1 MLKIGILGAGFMGT
15 THAAAWAN
23 TPAKIHGICSPK
35 GADVL
40 AQQYGGTVYESYEA
54 MLGDVDV
61 IDICTPT
68 YLHYEQV
75 MQAVAAK
82 KHIVCEKPL
91 ARDYS
96 EGIAIVKA
104 CKDAGLKLLVAHVV
118 RFFPQYVMA
127 KQTVERGEIGQVATV
142 RLTRASFRPSTP
154 WLNDSA
160 LSGGMMLDLM
170 IHDFDYAHWLAGP
183 VESVFAK
190 NVSSKDPSTK
200 NDYGLAIMKHK
211 NGAISHIEGGWA
223 YPLPMFRT
231 SLEVGGSH
239 GLIEHPADSTDP
251 LKVYMAASGDS
262 SKPDISVP
270 GSPLAEDPYTT
281 QMKHFYAAL
290 TDDNVEWVVRPED
303 GLAALQIALAA
314 IQSAQTG
321 QRVTLQ
327 ELA

>member
-1 MLKIGILGAGFMGT
+1 MLKIGILGAGFMGK

-23 TPAKIHGICSPK
+23 TPAKIHGICSAT
-35 GADVL
+35 GAEAL
-40 AQQYGGTVYESYEA
+40 AQQYGAAVYESYDA
-54 MLGDVDV
+54 LLADVDV

-68 YLHYEQV
+68 HLHYEQV

-96 EGIAIVKA
+96 QGIAIVKA

-127 KQTVERGEIGQVATV
+127 KKTIERGEIGQVATV

-154 WLNDSA
+154 WLNDAA

-170 IHDFDYAHWLAGP
+170 IHDFDCARWFAGD

-190 NVSSKDPSTK
+190 NISSKDPNAK
-200 NDYGLAIMKHK
+200 GDYGLAILKHK
-211 NGAISHIEGGWA
+211 DGALSHIEGGWA

-231 SLEVGGSH
+231 SLEVGGSR
-239 GLIEHPADSTDP
+239 GLIEHPVESSDP
-251 LKVYMAASGDS
+251 LKVYMAATTSE
-262 SKPDISVP
+262 KPDIAVP
-270 GSPLAEDPYTT
+270 SSPLAEDPYTT

-290 TDDNVEWVVRPED
+290 TDDKVEWVVSPED
-303 GLAALQIALAA
+303 GLAALQTALAA
-314 IQSAQTG
+314 IQSTQTG
-321 QRVTLQ
+321 KRISLQ
-327 ELA
+327 EIV